1 MQSSEGKLKR
11 VTRLSE
17 LCTERAMEKKL
28 STESLLSLPYEVLRA
43 LFGNSPGSRS
53 SIIVINDSPLQV
65 GENVINGVICGF
77 HALSRKF
84 IFGEY
89 ETAVFMEPLENVTW
103 KFSVHVTG
111 IVMYIQDFLH
121 DQARDVCS
129 KQSLFSS
136 LECMALENRKR
147 IEDVLYQEVARWIFK
162 YNCYFAFKLS
172 DEFIKLTQKDTRK
185 LKMAIF

>member
-1 MQSSEGKLKR
+1 MFIRMQDIQLPSLLFYVSFRKPEKRMQSSEGKLKR

-28 STESLLSLPYEVLRA
+28 STESLLSLPYEVFRA

-89 ETAVFMEPLENVTW
+89 ERGSQW
-103 KFSVHVTG
+103 G
-111 IVMYIQDFLH
+111 
-121 DQARDVCS
+121 
-129 KQSLFSS
+129 
-136 LECMALENRKR
+136 
-147 IEDVLYQEVARWIFK
+147 
-162 YNCYFAFKLS
+162 
-172 DEFIKLTQKDTRK
+172 
-185 LKMAIF
+185 